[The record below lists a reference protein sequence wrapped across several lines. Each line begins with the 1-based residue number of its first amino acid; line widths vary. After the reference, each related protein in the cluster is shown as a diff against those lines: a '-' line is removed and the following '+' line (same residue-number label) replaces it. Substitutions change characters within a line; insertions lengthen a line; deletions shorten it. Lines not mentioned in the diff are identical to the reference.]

1 LYSNDGQSESLL
13 NEQFFRITHLIL
25 IAGLALAIAGG
36 VMINPTNSASEIST
50 GNTLRK
56 VSSILLLVGWLISL
70 GINALLMG
78 RLRYVWHGDRPL
90 VLFGLAAEPFLAVRL
105 AYLVALSFST
115 TSSKTFNVFS
125 PNIWVQAF
133 MQVTMEFIAFI
144 LFVTAGIITPG
155 IKNTPTDTRDS
166 NTRVPA
172 QPKYGE
178 YGQDTELGT
187 IPARR

>member
-1 LYSNDGQSESLL
+1 MIDPENK
-13 NEQFFRITHLIL
+13 
-25 IAGLALAIAGG
+25 AG
-36 VMINPTNSASEIST
+36 EIST

-56 VSSILLLVGWLISL
+56 VSAILLLVGWLISL
-70 GINALLMG
+70 GMNVLFMG

-90 VLFGLAAEPFLAVRL
+90 VFFGLAAEPFLLVRL
-105 AYLVALSFST
+105 AYLVAISFST
-115 TSSKTFNVFS
+115 TSSKTFNVFD

-133 MQVTMEFIAFI
+133 MQVTMEFIVFI
-144 LFVTAGIITPG
+144 LFVTAGVLTPG

-166 NTRVPA
+166 SRAAPG

-178 YGQDTELGT
+178 DTELGT

>member
-1 LYSNDGQSESLL
+1 MYSNDGQSESFL
-13 NEQFFRITHLIL
+13 NAQFFRITHLIL
-25 IAGLALAIAGG
+25 IAGLALAVAGG
-36 VMINPTNSASEIST
+36 VMISPDNGASEIST
-50 GNTLRK
+50 GDTLRK
-56 VSSILLLVGWLISL
+56 VGSILLLVGWLILL

-90 VLFGLAAEPFLAVRL
+90 VFFSLAAEPFLAVRV
-105 AYLVALSFST
+105 AYFVALSFST
-115 TSSKTFNVFS
+115 TSSKTFNVFD

-166 NTRVPA
+166 STRLYG
-172 QPKYGE
+172 QPKYRE
-178 YGQDTELGT
+178 YGRDAELGT